1 MKIENLTLTNF
12 NGREFN
18 VTYYSLQNNPQLL
31 LKKRPLMLVF
41 PGGSF
46 NHLSLREGEP
56 VALAYAAH
64 GFDAAIV
71 SYNLTTDPGRIYPDA
86 ALSGL
91 TAVAYFRENSEKL
104 GLAKD
109 KITTIGFSAGGHVV
123 SSMNV
128 MAESQKWQSEYHFE
142 HDKVLPNVTIL
153 GYPLINIKDIG
164 FPLPPDAKEKMP
176 SAKDLLDTA
185 VGVTPQ
191 TPPTFIF
198 QAVDDPVVLI
208 DNTIEYITAL
218 RKNRVRF
225 EAHLFNK
232 GGHGFSLATP
242 ELATKERKADAH
254 LAHWFELSLEW
265 LKDRKIYV

>member
-12 NGREFN
+12 NGREFH
-18 VTYYSLQNNPQLL
+18 VTYYSLQDNPQLL
-31 LKKRPLMLVF
+31 LKKRPLMLIF

-109 KITTIGFSAGGHVV
+109 KITTIGFSAG
-123 SSMNV
+123 
-128 MAESQKWQSEYHFE
+128 
-142 HDKVLPNVTIL
+142 
-153 GYPLINIKDIG
+153 
-164 FPLPPDAKEKMP
+164 
-176 SAKDLLDTA
+176 
-185 VGVTPQ
+185 
-191 TPPTFIF
+191 
-198 QAVDDPVVLI
+198 
-208 DNTIEYITAL
+208 
-218 RKNRVRF
+218 
-225 EAHLFNK
+225 
-232 GGHGFSLATP
+232 
-242 ELATKERKADAH
+242 
-254 LAHWFELSLEW
+254 LEIRLQW
-265 LKDRKIYV
+265 LW